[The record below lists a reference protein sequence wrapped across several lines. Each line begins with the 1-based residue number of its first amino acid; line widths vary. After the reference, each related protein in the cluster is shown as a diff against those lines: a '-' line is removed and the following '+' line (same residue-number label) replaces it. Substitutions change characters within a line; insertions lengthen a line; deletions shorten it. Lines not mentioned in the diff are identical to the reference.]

1 MTKALEVTVLRPAPG
16 RTTADF
22 VAANA
27 DIDAYLKRQ
36 PGFKWRRITE
46 TEDGT
51 IVDIVA
57 YESRELALAG
67 AGGIGGEM
75 ADSPVHGSIAQS
87 TVEWR
92 VADVV
97 HTVR

>member
-1 MTKALEVTVLRPAPG
+1 MTEALEVTVLRPAPG
-16 RTTADF
+16 LTVDDF

-27 DIDAYLKRQ
+27 DIDQYLRRQ
-36 PGFKWRRITE
+36 PGFLWRRITE
-46 TEDGT
+46 TDDGT
-51 IVDIVA
+51 IIDIVA
-57 YESRELALAG
+57 YDSKAHAMAG
-67 AGGIGGEM
+67 AAGISGEM
-75 ADSPVHGSIAQS
+75 ADSPVHASIDHP